1 MSNKRGR
8 PSLSGRKGRTRG
20 PEIAM
25 QPDVWKA
32 AAQRAREEGLSL
44 AEWVRRIISRE
55 LNLMPRLGVAV
66 IRVVGV
72 DMKSK
77 TITMDV
83 EPLS

>member
-1 MSNKRGR
+1 MS
-8 PSLSGRKGRTRG
+8 
-20 PEIAM
+20 PEM
-25 QPDVWKA
+25 WEA
-32 AAQRAREEGLSL
+32 AARRARSEGLSL

-55 LNLMPRLGVAV
+55 LNMMPRLGVAV